1 LGRIDT
7 VTDLAAIGSA
17 EAILRQLQRYYDAGA
32 TDLVLN
38 SLDPS
43 TSAEVWQ
50 ISAML
55 RKRN

>member
-1 LGRIDT
+1 M
-7 VTDLAAIGSA
+7 TDLAAIGSA
-17 EAILRQLQRYYDAGA
+17 EAILRQFQRYYDAGA